1 MKILSVLFYILK
13 RGGSQDL
20 RRIMFNKNNTKLFLF
35 SLLLIK
41 LSGVTNT
48 GSLNFLTSFTFLPWI
63 AVIKTYWVYTF
74 NEYFFL

>member
-48 GSLNFLTSFTFLPWI
+48 GCLNF
-63 AVIKTYWVYTF
+63 F
-74 NEYFFL
+74 NKLYLSAMDCGDKNILGLYV

>member
-48 GSLNFLTSFTFLPWI
+48 DSLNFLTSFTFLPWI